1 MGITSNRCLTVCRK
15 ASYPRAVDIHK
26 HRADAY
32 KRGGKEGANA
42 DSKAS
47 SKPERNAPADKKRS
61 SSRHGQ
67 SGEGGPQQR
76 SEAHPRTDQ
85 GRAEN
90 RVPSGIQVP
99 DGLLKQ
105 VAPGAA
111 ASMGLTK
118 VAHFLMLVGKEQA
131 ATILKHLSEEE
142 VELIARTIA
151 TTPRLDPEESR
162 RILEEFGGGAALLR
176 VPQKGGPDFAERLL
190 QQTFGEQEGGRL
202 FRRIVPDRRGRYF
215 QFLSDL
221 DAAQM
226 RILLKGESV
235 PVVSLVLAKV
245 KPLQAARVLGHLE
258 PEMRTRVVRWM
269 ARMSRVDHEVVLRV
283 EETLREKIR
292 TQGKVVSNEIDG
304 RAALA
309 AILRTMNFSGEA
321 DILRSLQEED
331 PELYAQ
337 IKDQLFTSDSLVY
350 IDDADLQRVLRDF
363 DNHQIALFLKGKTD
377 EIRSRILM
385 NVSERRRTLIA
396 DDYRDLGAV
405 RKADVAEAEEAF
417 LGHLRQLE
425 EEGKLVVR
433 RPDEEYI

>member
-1 MGITSNRCLTVCRK
+1 M
-15 ASYPRAVDIHK
+15 DIHK
-26 HRADAY
+26 RRADAY
-32 KRGGKEGANA
+32 KRGGKEDKSA

-47 SKPERNAPADKKRS
+47 SKPERGAPADKKRPS
-61 SSRHGQ
+61 SKNGQPAQDERQEQSETHSKTQEPAEASHSR
-67 SGEGGPQQR
+67 GGN
-76 SEAHPRTDQ
+76 SA
-85 GRAEN
+85 
-90 RVPSGIQVP
+90 PSRIQVP

-190 QQTFGEQEGGRL
+190 QQSFGEQEGGRL
-202 FRRIVPDRRGRYF
+202 FRRIVPDTRGRYF

-258 PEMRTRVVRWM
+258 TEMRTRVVRWI

-292 TQGKVVSNEIDG
+292 TQGKVVSDDIDG

-385 NVSERRRTLIA
+385 NVSERRRALIA

-417 LGHLRQLE
+417 LGHLRRLE
-425 EEGKLVVR
+425 EEGKLIVR